1 MNWPST
7 WEWSLF
13 LFYLQH
19 GAEQELMA
27 QNMACHKLLL
37 VKTLPCLHPS
47 LLVFFWEQSINI
59 TFHTERKLC
68 KIEIKWKERLPKL
81 VLCSW
86 SEVFNNKLLICATEK
101 KIPVR
106 NYLIIKKFS
115 HCHLLTIQSV
125 SHLTLLKCFEPTLY
139 PKKNMITIYSE
150 NCPKKSA

>member
-37 VKTLPCLHPS
+37 VKTLPCLHLS

-59 TFHTERKLC
+59 KFYTERKLC

-86 SEVFNNKLLICATEK
+86 SEVFNNKLFIRATEK
-101 KIPVR
+101 KNTSQELSHHKEV
-106 NYLIIKKFS
+106 FS
-115 HCHLLTIQSV
+115 LPSFDNTV
-125 SHLTLLKCFEPTLY
+125 SFTSDTPEMFWTNTVP
-139 PKKNMITIYSE
+139 PPS
-150 NCPKKSA
+150 P